1 MNLSLKRRIAASFG
15 IANLMVLIIGFTV
28 FYYLNSLNDQI
39 ENITSNTNQISLL
52 TDEIRISAVSIL
64 KMQKKI
70 LTKKANEEDLK
81 NLNILCDGFHSQLK
95 RLDTFYNEV
104 QIKTIIS
111 KMIGYV
117 DSLQT
122 LLSKISIY
130 NNRDSVGLSA
140 IGELADKILEAF
152 SEFQDIQYYQNE
164 QRDKQLK
171 GIIGETRRY
180 MLIVLIITFL
190 ATIILS
196 LVIPGKI
203 ALPFKKLNDAVREL
217 QDCNFDVSIYYNQN
231 DEIGELA
238 KEINKMI
245 FSMKNFEELR
255 TDRISVEH
263 RKFDIL
269 ANMIKKNVLIANAN
283 GELIYL
289 NNQMYKLLN
298 VDSESVLNKN
308 MQDTLIP
315 NSISEAYELAL
326 KRRSKIEN
334 SEIKILE
341 KKTVEEKDENTG
353 EVEDKEVE
361 EIIFEGY
368 ANVIPIRAKESSLD
382 YYMMVLSEE
391 VFH

>member
-1 MNLSLKRRIAASFG
+1 MNLSLKRRIATSFG
-15 IANLMVLIIGFTV
+15 MANIMVLVIGFTV
-28 FYYLNSLNDQI
+28 FYYLNALNKQI
-39 ENITSNTNQISLL
+39 EDITSNTNQISLL

-70 LTKKANEEDLK
+70 LTNKAKEEDLK
-81 NLNILCDGFHSQLK
+81 KLNVLCDSFHSQLQ
-95 RLDTFYNEV
+95 RLDTFYSEV

-122 LLSKISIY
+122 LLSKVSIY
-130 NNRDSVGLSA
+130 NNRDTVGISA

-171 GIIGETRRY
+171 NIIGETRRY

-190 ATIILS
+190 FTIILS

-203 ALPFKKLNDAVREL
+203 ALPFKKINDAVREL

-238 KEINKMI
+238 RELNKMI
-245 FSMKNFEELR
+245 ASMKNFEELR

-269 ANMIKKNVLIANAN
+269 ANMIRKNVLIANAN

-308 MQDTLIP
+308 MEDSLIP
-315 NSISEAYELAL
+315 ESISGVYDLAL

-334 SEIKILE
+334 SEVVIKD
-341 KKTVEEKDENTG
+341 KKTVEVKNEETG
-353 EVEDKEVE
+353 ETEEKEVE
-361 EIIFEGY
+361 EVVFNGY
-368 ANVIPIRAKESSLD
+368 ANVIPIRAKESALD
-382 YYMMVLSEE
+382 YYMMILSEE
-391 VFH
+391 VFG